1 VDSHLEAL
9 DLCKYTFTH
18 EREGEGGMEGY
29 DDDGEEEEEEEDVA
43 ADASSSRRRRSTKIC
58 ISCE

>member
-1 VDSHLEAL
+1 VDSHL

-29 DDDGEEEEEEEDVA
+29 DDDGDEEEEDVA